1 MLAII
6 IIIKDSCNQVSLLR
20 KMKTI
25 QQNGIVYSTPFL
37 SWEKS
42 LPPLLDRAGLV
53 DQIPKGIPIL
63 IKPNLVE
70 VLRPPITTPV
80 ALVKEIAEYLQT
92 HLDNPIAIGEGCGAL
107 DYDTH
112 RCFTELG
119 YTELAR
125 EKKIELI
132 DLNKEPCQKKSL
144 PQCKRWPEFHLPD
157 IAATSFLLSVPVLK
171 VHTLAGIT
179 LTMKNMMGLAPPDH
193 YHQGGG
199 WKKAAFHTQV
209 HEAVADLNRY
219 RCPDFTVLDATVG
232 MAEAH
237 LWGPTCNPPVNKLV
251 AGFDPVAIDSYGAG
265 LLGKDWQGIGHLVDV
280 DGELGQAEPITEI
293 TVAP

>member
-1 MLAII
+1 
-6 IIIKDSCNQVSLLR
+6 
-20 KMKTI
+20 MKTDKD
-25 QQNGIVYSTPFL
+25 NGTVYSTPFL

-42 LPPLLDRAGLV
+42 LPPLLDKTGLAK
-53 DQIPKGIPIL
+53 QIPEGKTIL

-70 VLRPPITTPV
+70 TLRPPITTPV
-80 ALVKEIAEYLQT
+80 ALIKSLVGYLQA
-92 HLDNPIAIGEGCGAL
+92 HLDNPIVIGEGCGAL

-112 RCFTELG
+112 RCFAELG
-119 YTELAR
+119 YAELAR
-125 EKKIELI
+125 DKKIDLV

-144 PQCKRWPEFHLPD
+144 PQCKRWPEFYLPD
-157 IAATSFLLSVPVLK
+157 IAVESFLISVPVLK

-199 WKKAAFHTQV
+199 WKKAAFHNQI

-219 RCPDFTVLDATVG
+219 CCPDFTVLDATVG

-237 LWGPTCNPPVNKLV
+237 LWGATCNPPVNKLL

-265 LLGKDWQGIGHLVDV
+265 LLGKDWRKIGHLAEV

-293 TVAP
+293 IVEPRF

>member
-1 MLAII
+1 
-6 IIIKDSCNQVSLLR
+6 
-20 KMKTI
+20 MKKNKH
-25 QQNGIVYSTPFL
+25 NGIIYTTSFL

-42 LPPLLDRAGLV
+42 LPALLDKAGLAEH
-53 DQIPKGIPIL
+53 IPQGKTIL

-80 ALVKEIAEYLQT
+80 ALVREIVEYLQMHT
-92 HLDNPIAIGEGCGAL
+92 DNPIVIGEGCGAL

-119 YTELAR
+119 YTALAV
-125 EKKIELI
+125 EKKIDLI
-132 DLNKEPCQKKSL
+132 DLNQEPCQQKSL
-144 PQCKRWPEFHLPD
+144 PQCKRWSNFYLPD
-157 IAATSFLLSVPVLK
+157 IAKNSFLLSVPVLK
-171 VHTLAGIT
+171 VHTLAQVT
-179 LTMKNMMGLAPPDH
+179 LTMKNMMGLAPPAH

-199 WKKAAFHTQV
+199 WKKAAFHKQI
-209 HEAVADLNRY
+209 HESVADLNRY

-237 LWGPTCNPPVNKLV
+237 LWGPICDPPVNRLI

-265 LLGKDWQGIGHLVDV
+265 LLGKDWQTVGHIVNV

-293 TVAP
+293 TVDPAGEQFNRMK